1 MSPEFGQRNSIEELI
16 SELEKRSYDRK
27 LLELGDEGITFLL
40 EAVAIKNQDPEAI
53 AAARNACA
61 DFLSAN
67 ESLAL
72 QYVNAGKTWDAFGH
86 DLWFTRNR
94 HGVGFWDRGLA
105 GIGEALTEAAHK
117 MGEAWTYQGDNGL
130 VYFG

>member
-1 MSPEFGQRNSIEELI
+1 MTDKIIDTVSLAYIEAAAFTDFGSD
-16 SELEKRSYDRK
+16 SEIPADA
-27 LLELGDEGITFLL
+27 DF
-40 EAVAIKNQDPEAI
+40 APEAI

-105 GIGEALTEAAHK
+105 DIGEALTEAAHK